1 MTPSYEN
8 LKIYGDEVIC
18 SLISLN
24 QISSFGFLFNSNENL
39 TLSKDFKI
47 TIDDVEYIRKCQL
60 IKNSNSE
67 LYLKFKKISLDLDE
81 SFICQPF
88 IRAESFTCLS
98 CNHNFS
104 KDNSSSCCSFKN
116 NIIKINKGSIY
127 KLSLLNYKTYLK
139 NISKS
144 RDEFKLLHF
153 ASVVDTMLLG
163 DPI

>member
-1 MTPSYEN
+1 
-8 LKIYGDEVIC
+8 
-18 SLISLN
+18 
-24 QISSFGFLFNSNENL
+24 
-39 TLSKDFKI
+39 
-47 TIDDVEYIRKCQL
+47 
-60 IKNSNSE
+60 
-67 LYLKFKKISLDLDE
+67 LKFKKISLDLDE
-81 SFICQPF
+81 SFICQTF

-127 KLSLLNYKTYLK
+127 KLSLLNYKTYLN

>member
-60 IKNSNSE
+60 IKNSNTE

-127 KLSLLNYKTYLK
+127 KLSLLNYKTYLN
-139 NISKS
+139 NISRS
-144 RDEFKLLHF
+144 RDEFNLLHF

>member
-1 MTPSYEN
+1 MTPSFEN
-8 LKIYGDEVIC
+8 LKIYGEEVIC
-18 SLISLN
+18 SLISTN
-24 QISSFGFLFNSNENL
+24 QVSSFNFIYESNENL
-39 TLSKDFKI
+39 TLSSNFKI
-47 TIDDVEYIRKCQL
+47 TIDDAEHTRRCQL
-60 IKNSNSE
+60 IKNSNTE
-67 LYLKFKKISLDLDE
+67 LYLKFKKISMDLDE
-81 SFICQPF
+81 NFICQPF

-104 KDNSSSCCSFKN
+104 KDNSSCCCSFKN

>member
-1 MTPSYEN
+1 MTPSFEN
-8 LKIYGDEVIC
+8 LKIYGEEVIC

-47 TIDDVEYIRKCQL
+47 TIDDVGYIRKCQL
-60 IKNSNSE
+60 IKNSNTE
-67 LYLKFKKISLDLDE
+67 LYLKFKKINLDIDE
-81 SFICQPF
+81 SFICQLF

-127 KLSLLNYKTYLK
+127 KLSLLNYKTYVK

>member
-1 MTPSYEN
+1 MTPSFEN
-8 LKIYGDEVIC
+8 LKIYGEEVIC
-18 SLISLN
+18 SLISTN
-24 QISSFGFLFNSNENL
+24 QISSFKFIYDSNESL
-39 TLSKDFKI
+39 ILSPDFKI
-47 TIDDVEYIRKCQL
+47 TIDDIEYTRRCQL
-60 IKNSNSE
+60 IKNSNTE

-104 KDNSSSCCSFKN
+104 KDNSSPCCSFEN

-144 RDEFKLLHF
+144 REEFKLLHF
-153 ASVVDTMLLG
+153 ASVVDTMLLS

>member
-60 IKNSNSE
+60 IKNSNTE
-67 LYLKFKKISLDLDE
+67 LYLKFKKTSLDLDE

-139 NISKS
+139 NISQS

>member
-1 MTPSYEN
+1 MTPSFEN
-8 LKIYGDEVIC
+8 LKIYGEEVIC

-47 TIDDVEYIRKCQL
+47 IIDDVEYIRKCQL
-60 IKNSNSE
+60 IKNSNTE
-67 LYLKFKKISLDLDE
+67 LYLKFKKINLDIDE
-81 SFICQPF
+81 SFICQLF

-127 KLSLLNYKTYLK
+127 KLSLLNYKTYVK

>member
-47 TIDDVEYIRKCQL
+47 IINDVEYIRKCQL
-60 IKNSNSE
+60 IKNSNTE

-139 NISKS
+139 NISQS

>member
-1 MTPSYEN
+1 MTPSFEN
-8 LKIYGDEVIC
+8 LKIYGEEVIC
-18 SLISLN
+18 SLISTN
-24 QISSFGFLFNSNENL
+24 QISSFNFIYESNENL
-39 TLSKDFKI
+39 TLSSNFKI
-47 TIDDVEYIRKCQL
+47 AVDDNEHTRRCQL
-60 IKNSNSE
+60 IKNSNTE

-98 CNHNFS
+98 CNHNFL

>member
-47 TIDDVEYIRKCQL
+47 TINDVEYIRKCQL
-60 IKNSNSE
+60 IKNSNTE

-127 KLSLLNYKTYLK
+127 KLSLLNYKTYLN

>member
-1 MTPSYEN
+1 MTPSFEN

-47 TIDDVEYIRKCQL
+47 TIDDVEYIRKCQI

-127 KLSLLNYKTYLK
+127 KLSLLNYKTYLN
-139 NISKS
+139 NISQS

-153 ASVVDTMLLG
+153 ASVVDTMLMG

>member
-47 TIDDVEYIRKCQL
+47 TIDDVEYIRKCQI
-60 IKNSNSE
+60 IKNSNTQ

-139 NISKS
+139 NISQS

>member
-1 MTPSYEN
+1 MTPSFEN
-8 LKIYGDEVIC
+8 LKIYGEEGIC

-47 TIDDVEYIRKCQL
+47 TIDDAEYIRKCQL
-60 IKNSNSE
+60 IKNSNTE

-127 KLSLLNYKTYLK
+127 KLSLLNYKTYVK

>member
-60 IKNSNSE
+60 IKNSNTE

-98 CNHNFS
+98 CNHSFS
-104 KDNSSSCCSFKN
+104 KDNSSPCCPFKN

>member
-1 MTPSYEN
+1 MTPSFEN
-8 LKIYGDEVIC
+8 LKIYGEEVIC

-47 TIDDVEYIRKCQL
+47 IIDDVEYIRKCQL
-60 IKNSNSE
+60 IKNSNTE
-67 LYLKFKKISLDLDE
+67 LYLKFKKINLDIDE

-98 CNHNFS
+98 CNHNFL

>member
-1 MTPSYEN
+1 MTPSFEN

-24 QISSFGFLFNSNENL
+24 QISSFGFIFNSNENL

-47 TIDDVEYIRKCQL
+47 TVDDIEHIRRCQL
-60 IKNSNSE
+60 IKNSNTE

-127 KLSLLNYKTYLK
+127 KLSLLNYKTYLN

>member
-47 TIDDVEYIRKCQL
+47 TINDVEYIRKCQL
-60 IKNSNSE
+60 IKNSNTE

-139 NISKS
+139 NISQS

>member
-1 MTPSYEN
+1 MTPSFEN
-8 LKIYGDEVIC
+8 LKIYGEEVIC
-18 SLISLN
+18 SLISTN
-24 QISSFGFLFNSNENL
+24 QISSFNFIYESNENL
-39 TLSKDFKI
+39 TLSSNFKI
-47 TIDDVEYIRKCQL
+47 TVDDNDHTRRCQL
-60 IKNSNSE
+60 IKNSNTE
-67 LYLKFKKISLDLDE
+67 LYLKFKKISMDLDE

>member
-1 MTPSYEN
+1 MTPSFEN
-8 LKIYGDEVIC
+8 LKIYGEEVIC
-18 SLISLN
+18 SLISTN
-24 QISSFGFLFNSNENL
+24 QISSFNFIYESNENL
-39 TLSKDFKI
+39 TLSSNFKI
-47 TIDDVEYIRKCQL
+47 TVDDIDHTRRCQL
-60 IKNSNSE
+60 IKNSNTE

-104 KDNSSSCCSFKN
+104 KDNLLPCCSFKN

-153 ASVVDTMLLG
+153 ASVVDTMLLS

>member
-1 MTPSYEN
+1 MTPSFEN
-8 LKIYGDEVIC
+8 LKIYGEEVIC
-18 SLISLN
+18 SLITLN

-47 TIDDVEYIRKCQL
+47 TIDDAEYIRKCQL
-60 IKNSNSE
+60 IKNSNTE

-127 KLSLLNYKTYLK
+127 KLSLLNYKTYVK

>member
-60 IKNSNSE
+60 IKNSNTE

-139 NISKS
+139 NISQS

>member
-18 SLISLN
+18 SIISLN

-47 TIDDVEYIRKCQL
+47 TIDDVEYIRKCQI
-60 IKNSNSE
+60 IKNSNTE

-139 NISKS
+139 NISQS

>member
-24 QISSFGFLFNSNENL
+24 KISSFGFLFNSNENL

-47 TIDDVEYIRKCQL
+47 TINDVEYIRKCQL
-60 IKNSNSE
+60 IKNSNTE

-139 NISKS
+139 NISQS

>member
-1 MTPSYEN
+1 MTPSFEK

-47 TIDDVEYIRKCQL
+47 TVDGIEHTRRCQL
-60 IKNSNSE
+60 IKNSKTE

-81 SFICQPF
+81 SFICQTF

-127 KLSLLNYKTYLK
+127 KLSLLNYKTYLN

>member
-1 MTPSYEN
+1 MTPSFEN
-8 LKIYGDEVIC
+8 LKIYGEEVIC

-47 TIDDVEYIRKCQL
+47 IIDDVEYIRKCQL
-60 IKNSNSE
+60 IKNSNTD

-127 KLSLLNYKTYLK
+127 KLSLLNYKTYVK

>member
-1 MTPSYEN
+1 MAPSFEN
-8 LKIYGDEVIC
+8 LKIYGEEVIC
-18 SLISLN
+18 SLLSTN
-24 QISSFGFLFNSNENL
+24 QISSFNFIYESNESV
-39 TLSKDFKI
+39 TLSSDFKI
-47 TIDDVEYIRKCQL
+47 TVDDSEYTRRCQL
-60 IKNSNSE
+60 IKNSNTE

-88 IRAESFTCLS
+88 IRAESFSCLS
-98 CNHNFS
+98 CNRNFL
-104 KDNSSSCCSFKN
+104 KDNSSSCCSFNN

-127 KLSLLNYKTYLK
+127 KLSFLNYKTYIK

>member
-1 MTPSYEN
+1 MTPSFEN

-47 TIDDVEYIRKCQL
+47 TINDVEYIRKCQL
-60 IKNSNSE
+60 IKNSNTE

-127 KLSLLNYKTYLK
+127 KLSLLNYKTYLN

>member
-60 IKNSNSE
+60 IKNSNTE

-127 KLSLLNYKTYLK
+127 KLSLLNYKTYLN

>member
-47 TIDDVEYIRKCQL
+47 TINDVEYIRKCQL
-60 IKNSNSE
+60 IKNSNTE
-67 LYLKFKKISLDLDE
+67 LYLKFKKINLDLDE
-81 SFICQPF
+81 SFICQSF

-139 NISKS
+139 NISQS

-153 ASVVDTMLLG
+153 ASIVDTMLLG

>member
-47 TIDDVEYIRKCQL
+47 TINDVEYIRKCQL
-60 IKNSNSE
+60 IKNSNTE

-81 SFICQPF
+81 SFICQSF

-127 KLSLLNYKTYLK
+127 KLSLLNYKTYFN

>member
-1 MTPSYEN
+1 
-8 LKIYGDEVIC
+8 
-18 SLISLN
+18 
-24 QISSFGFLFNSNENL
+24 
-39 TLSKDFKI
+39 
-47 TIDDVEYIRKCQL
+47 
-60 IKNSNSE
+60 
-67 LYLKFKKISLDLDE
+67 LKFKKISLDLDE

-127 KLSLLNYKTYLK
+127 KLSLLNYKTYLN